1 MLLLSV
7 EDDGRKTMVGDWG
20 TIVERRMDSD
30 SLGDAGVMLLVFGML
45 VCVSSQSMQQIA
57 EVVIES
63 CKWFAG
69 RCKLFL
75 LPDKSVDAPSG
86 QVLSKMQMQRGL
98 S

>member
-1 MLLLSV
+1 
-7 EDDGRKTMVGDWG
+7 
-20 TIVERRMDSD
+20 MDSD

-69 RCKLFL
+69 RCKWFL

-86 QVLSKMQMQRGL
+86 QVLSRCSEGCREQRVQSEGL
-98 S
+98 VVSLLAGVV